1 MTLRSN
7 LKALADERGVSI
19 REIARAIDYRFDSV
33 RAMYND
39 EMERYPR
46 DLLAKLCAYFGVTV
60 AELLVVE
67 SEEKRPLHARPD

>member
-7 LKALADERGVSI
+7 LKALADARGVSI
-19 REIARAIDYRFDSV
+19 REIARSISYRFDSV

-46 DLLAKLCAYFGVTV
+46 DLLAKLCVYFNVTI
-60 AELLVVE
+60 ADLLVFE
-67 SEEKRPLHARPD
+67 TE